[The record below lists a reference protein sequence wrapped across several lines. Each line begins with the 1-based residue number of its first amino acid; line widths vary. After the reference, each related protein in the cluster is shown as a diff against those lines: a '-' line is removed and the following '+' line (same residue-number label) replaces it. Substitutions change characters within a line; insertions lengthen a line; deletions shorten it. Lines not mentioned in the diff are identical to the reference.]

1 MPKKKHPALGLTK
14 AEISAM
20 FASGIWAEKFAPF
33 LDLEKAA
40 ALLIVPEAT
49 IYDWSSRGLLKGCAR
64 GVGKHLRIVR
74 DRLIQ
79 RIFNEDFNS

>member
-1 MPKKKHPALGLTK
+1 VKRKKHPALNLSKT
-14 AEISAM
+14 EICSM
-20 FASGIWAEKFAPF
+20 FSGAWAEKFPPV

-49 IYDWSSRGLLKGCAR
+49 IYDWSSRGLLRGCAR
-64 GVGKHLRIVR
+64 GVGRHLRFVR

-79 RIFNEDFNS
+79 RIFNEDFNE

>member
-1 MPKKKHPALGLTK
+1 MRKKHPAIGLTK

-20 FASGIWAEKFAPF
+20 FASGYWAEKFPPI
-33 LDLEKAA
+33 LDLETAA
-40 ALLIVPEAT
+40 ALLGVPRAT

-74 DRLIQ
+74 DRLIH